1 LKPNNADQGRTDI
14 VNAAALNDREFGQFQ
29 SWLYSAAGISLSPAK
44 KALVAGRLF
53 KRLKHYE
60 LDSYGEYFKLIMSG
74 QRNGELQV
82 ALDLLTTNETYFF
95 REPKH
100 FDFLRQ
106 QVLPKAA
113 AGKTFRVWSAASSS
127 GEEPYSLAMTLAENL
142 GTTPWEIIGSDISS
156 QVLAK
161 ARAGHY
167 PMERATNL
175 PEPLLHK
182 YCLKGIGKQQGT
194 FLVERSLRSRVNF
207 IQVNLNEAL
216 PELGEF
222 DVIFLRNVMIYFDQE
237 TKIKVV
243 ARLLPRLK
251 SGGYFIVSHSESLNG
266 VSDALKLVAPSIY
279 RKP

>member
-1 LKPNNADQGRTDI
+1 MNADTCKERT
-14 VNAAALNDREFGQFQ
+14 VNSLALNDREFSQFQ
-29 SWLYSAAGISLSPAK
+29 AWLYQAAGINLSPAK

-60 LDSYGEYFKLIMSG
+60 LGSYGEYFKLIMSG
-74 QRNGELQV
+74 QRTEELQV

-100 FDFLRQ
+100 FDFLREH
-106 QVLPKAA
+106 VLPHATP
-113 AGKTFRVWSAASSS
+113 GKTFRLWSAASSS
-127 GEEPYSLAMTLAENL
+127 GEEPYSLAMTLAEGL

-161 ARAGHY
+161 ARSGHY
-167 PMERATNL
+167 PMERARTL
-175 PEPLLHK
+175 PQPLLVK
-182 YCLKGIGKQQGT
+182 YCLKGTGSQQGT
-194 FLVERSLRSRVNF
+194 FLIDRALRSRVNF
-207 IQVNLNEAL
+207 IQVNLNDTL

-222 DVIFLRNVMIYFDQE
+222 DVIFLRNVMIYFDQP
-237 TKIKVV
+237 TKSKVV
-243 ARLLPRLK
+243 ARLFPRLK
-251 SGGYFIVSHSESLNG
+251 PGGYFIISHSESLNG

>member
-1 LKPNNADQGRTDI
+1 MNHSSATQRPVSAS
-14 VNAAALNDREFGQFQ
+14 ALNDSEFGLFQ
-29 SWLYSAAGISLSPAK
+29 SWLYQAAGISLSSAK

-60 LDSYGEYFKLIMSG
+60 LESYGEYFKLIMSG
-74 QRNGELQV
+74 QRADELQV

-106 QVLPKAA
+106 QILPNAV
-113 AGKTFRVWSAASSS
+113 AGKTFRLWSAASSS
-127 GEEPYSLAMTLAENL
+127 GEEPYSLAMTLAEGL
-142 GTTPWEIIGSDISS
+142 GTTPWEVIGSDIST

-167 PMERATNL
+167 PMQRASTL
-175 PEPLLHK
+175 PQPLLVK
-182 YCLKGIGKQQGT
+182 YCLKGTGRQEGT
-194 FLVERSLRSRVNF
+194 FLIDRALRNRVSF
-207 IQVNLNEAL
+207 MQVNLNETL
-216 PELGEF
+216 PELGHF
-222 DVIFLRNVMIYFDQE
+222 DVIFLRNVMIYFDQP
-237 TKIKVV
+237 TKVRVI

-251 SGGYFIVSHSESLNG
+251 PGGYLIVSHSESLNG
-266 VSDALKLVAPSIY
+266 VTDALRLVAPSIY

>member
-1 LKPNNADQGRTDI
+1 
-14 VNAAALNDREFGQFQ
+14 VNGTVLNDREFSQFQ
-29 SWLYSAAGISLSPAK
+29 SWLYGAAGISLSPAK

-53 KRLKHYE
+53 KRLKHYGLE
-60 LDSYGEYFKLIMSG
+60 SYGEYFKLIMSG
-74 QRNGELQV
+74 QRSDELQV

-106 QVLPKAA
+106 NVLPKATP
-113 AGKTFRVWSAASSS
+113 GKTFRVWSAASSS
-127 GEEPYSLAMTLAENL
+127 GEEPYSLAMTLAESL

-167 PMERATNL
+167 P
-175 PEPLLHK
+175 LLHK
-182 YCLKGIGKQQGT
+182 YCLKGIGNQHGT
-194 FLVERSLRSRVNF
+194 FLVDRGLRNRVNF

>member
-1 LKPNNADQGRTDI
+1 
-14 VNAAALNDREFGQFQ
+14 
-29 SWLYSAAGISLSPAK
+29 LSPAK

-53 KRLKHYE
+53 KRLKHYD
-60 LDSYGEYFKLIMSG
+60 LDSYGDYFNLIMSDQYG
-74 QRNGELQV
+74 DELQI

-106 QVLPKAA
+106 HVLPMATP
-113 AGKTFRVWSAASSS
+113 GKIFRLWSAASSS
-127 GEEPYSLAMTLAENL
+127 GEEPYSLAMTLAEGL

-156 QVLAK
+156 QMLAK
-161 ARAGHY
+161 ARTGHY
-167 PMERATNL
+167 AMERANTL
-175 PEPLLHK
+175 PQPLLVK
-182 YCLKGIGKQQGT
+182 YCLKGTGSQQGT
-194 FLVERSLRSRVNF
+194 FLIDRALRSRVDF
-207 IQVNLNEAL
+207 ISVNLNEVL

-237 TKIKVV
+237 TKRKVV

-251 SGGYFIVSHSESLNG
+251 PGGYLIVSHSESLNG
-266 VSDALKLVAPSIY
+266 VCDTLKLVMPSIY

>member
-1 LKPNNADQGRTDI
+1 MMIAKDRVLNAS
-14 VNAAALNDREFGQFQ
+14 ALNDREFSQFQ
-29 SWLYSAAGISLSPAK
+29 GWLYSAAGISLSPAK

-74 QRNGELQV
+74 QRNDELQV

-100 FDFLRQ
+100 FDFLSQ
-106 QVLPKAA
+106 QVLPHATP
-113 AGKTFRVWSAASSS
+113 GKTFRLWSAASSS
-127 GEEPYSLAMTLAENL
+127 GEEPYSLAMTLAEGL
-142 GTTPWEIIGSDISS
+142 GTTAWEIIGSDISS

-161 ARAGHY
+161 ARSGHY
-167 PMERATNL
+167 PMERARTL
-175 PEPLLHK
+175 PQPLLHK
-182 YCLKGIGKQQGT
+182 YCLKGTGSQEGT
-194 FLVERSLRSRVNF
+194 FLVDRGLRNRIKF
-207 IQVNLNEAL
+207 LQVNLNETL
-216 PELGEF
+216 PEVGEF

-251 SGGYFIVSHSESLNG
+251 PGGYFIVSHSESLNG
-266 VSDALKLVAPSIY
+266 VCDSMKLVAPSIY